1 MAREKRQ
8 NLGRGLDALLGEDSE
23 DYAELDKLRQG
34 KTAPIEYLEPG
45 PFQPRRLFAAEEM
58 ESLIDSIRD
67 KGVLQPILVRRH
79 PSDPTRYQ
87 IIAGERRWRAAQA
100 AQLHEVPVVI
110 REFDDREALEV
121 ALVENIQRQDLT
133 PIEEAEGYR
142 RLMEEFGHT
151 QEALAQ
157 VIGKSRSH
165 IANMLRLLGL
175 PVSVREA
182 VEEGK
187 ISAGHA
193 RALLVVPNS
202 ESLLGQV
209 IAKGLSVRDT
219 EKLVQRAKAPDSDG
233 DEGAASSD
241 GAKRRRA
248 SGREKD
254 TDTLALER
262 DLSALLGLTV
272 SIDFRPGQGGVLSIE
287 YRTLEQLDDV
297 LSRLSRGGRQP
308 LGGEE
313 EGDAFGDE
321 AAMAAFDPEDPL
333 IPEAGEEPE
342 EPQG

>member
-142 RLMEEFGHT
+142 RLIEEFGHT

-175 PVSVREA
+175 PDSVREA

-233 DEGAASSD
+233 GEGAASSD

-313 EGDAFGDE
+313 EGDAFGD
-321 AAMAAFDPEDPL
+321 AAAIAAFDPEDPL
-333 IPEAGEEPE
+333 MPDVEEEPE